1 MPETGTKPI
10 LDSKKI
16 KLIIKLKNFE
26 VIGFSKSARK
36 LFATSQVSSKSI
48 YLTNLIH
55 SKKIIKEFEKLRK
68 YSKLNQINIES
79 IKINNPKV
87 EKIFSIKAEVF
98 NSGKE
103 KLIECTLTESKSKLK
118 SKKNTSVKDPAEIEE
133 IQKANKKLKAIFE
146 NNPLMIFI
154 LDEKGIIKEVNN
166 CGAKE
171 LGYEVNELNNKPVI
185 KVFLEEDWDTVLKVN
200 LGGYFKFAK
209 YCIPEILK
217 SGGGTIINISS
228 VASALSIKN
237 FGVYSVSKAAIN
249 ALTRSLAVDFAPSI
263 RVNSICPGF
272 VRIENSENNRSP
284 EDLKK
289 WYAETA
295 KQYPLGR
302 VAEVK
307 EIASVASFLASDE
320 SSYINGQ
327 SIVVDGGKTISD
339 SHDF

>member
-1 MPETGTKPI
+1 MNKVAIVTGGAMGYKTNGP
-10 LDSKKI
+10 S
-16 KLIIKLKNFE
+16 
-26 VIGFSKSARK
+26 IGGAIAIRLAVDGF
-36 LFATSQVSSKSI
+36 
-48 YLTNLIH
+48 
-55 SKKIIKEFEKLRK
+55 KIIVVDLLKTG
-68 YSKLNQINIES
+68 
-79 IKINNPKV
+79 NNTV
-87 EKIFSIKAEVF
+87 DFI
-98 NSGKE
+98 
-103 KLIECTLTESKSKLK
+103 
-118 SKKNTSVKDPAEIEE
+118 KKNGGE
-133 IQKANKKLKAIFE
+133 AIFE
-146 NNPLMIFI
+146 KADVTITE
-154 LDEKGIIKEVNN
+154 DIKRVVSK
-166 CGAKE
+166 AAE
-171 LGYEVNELNNKPVI
+171 LGNLTCLVNCAAKYPNGMFKNLAEI
-185 KVFLEEDWDTVLKVN
+185 SEEDWDTVLKVN